1 MLKTLFYFGGFFSDH
16 LTCRRLLQ
24 CTQTMNTVAIKEATT
39 LNFHE
44 KEELSGTSLQFQICV
59 VFHLYAILLLFEKPG
74 EISLKKK
81 NNDNRISHSTIQL
94 LN

>member
-1 MLKTLFYFGGFFSDH
+1 MLKTCVLFWRVFFPDH

-24 CTQTMNTVAIKEATT
+24 CTQTMNAVAIKEATT

-44 KEELSGTSLQFQICV
+44 KEELSGTSLQFQICAV
-59 VFHLYAILLLFEKPG
+59 SHLYAILLLFEKPG

-81 NNDNRISHSTIQL
+81 KKEEQ
-94 LN
+94 